1 MTPDRPSKPDRSM
14 LWVAVGLGVFGLS
27 NFVFLA
33 LAGRDLGPA
42 TSAAVSVAWT
52 LLNALGIGLFQPL
65 EQETGRRLSAAR
77 ATGGA
82 GTNLRLMM
90 RYALLTVGAIV
101 LVGVLGAPWIADA
114 LFGSAR
120 PVVLVV
126 VLGLAGQALAY
137 YARGV
142 LAGEDRFDRY
152 GAQLALDGTLRILV
166 AGALYLTGAGSQLTY
181 GLVLV
186 LAPVVATLC
195 TVRPGTLL
203 SVARR
208 ADGSPPVHGMA
219 SLVAASSTGQILA
232 NLGPLAMALMATAS
246 QQGLSG
252 RFVAAVT
259 VARIPLFLFAA
270 IQAVFL
276 PALAALVARGDVVG
290 FRSSVRK
297 AMLASAALG
306 IVGVVGIALLGH
318 WVLWLI
324 YGPDFTID
332 TTSLVLIAVSGGLFM
347 LAQVFAQALLAH
359 HAERAV
365 AVCWASGIVGSTLAL
380 LAPFT
385 LSVTVS
391 LALCAGSAVALA
403 ALGLA
408 YRGQVAAWR
417 RSSTISEH
425 TS

>member
-1 MTPDRPSKPDRSM
+1 M

-77 ATGGA
+77 ATGGT
-82 GTNLRLMM
+82 GTNLRLMV
-90 RYALLTVGAIV
+90 RYGLFTVAAIV
-101 LVGVLGAPWIADA
+101 VVGVLGAPWIADA

-120 PVVLVV
+120 PVVAVV
-126 VLGLAGQALAY
+126 VLGLVGQALAY

-142 LAGEDRFDRY
+142 LAGTDRFDRY
-152 GAQLALDGTLRILV
+152 GEQLALDGALRIAA
-166 AGALYLTGAGSQLTY
+166 AGALYLSGAGTQLSY

-186 LAPVVATLC
+186 VAPVLATLC
-195 TVRPGTLL
+195 TVRPRTLL
-203 SVARR
+203 AVARR
-208 ADGSPPVHGMA
+208 TDGTAQATGMA

-232 NLGPLAMALMATAS
+232 NLGPLAMAVMATAS

-276 PALAALVARGDVVG
+276 PSLAALVARRDVAG
-290 FRSSVRK
+290 FRGSVRK

-306 IVGVVGIALLGH
+306 VLGVLGISVLGH
-318 WVLWLI
+318 WALWLI
-324 YGPDFTID
+324 YGADFTIG
-332 TTSLVLIAVSGGLFM
+332 TVALVLIAVSGALFM

-359 HAERAV
+359 HSERAV
-365 AVCWASGIVGSTLAL
+365 AVCWGAGIVASVLAL
-380 LAPFT
+380 LAPFE
-385 LSVTVS
+385 LSVTVAF
-391 LALCAGSAVALA
+391 ALCVGSTVSLA
-403 ALGLA
+403 ALGLT
-408 YRGQVAAWR
+408 YRSQVNAWR
-417 RSSTISEH
+417 TSSSIPEPTP
-425 TS
+425 